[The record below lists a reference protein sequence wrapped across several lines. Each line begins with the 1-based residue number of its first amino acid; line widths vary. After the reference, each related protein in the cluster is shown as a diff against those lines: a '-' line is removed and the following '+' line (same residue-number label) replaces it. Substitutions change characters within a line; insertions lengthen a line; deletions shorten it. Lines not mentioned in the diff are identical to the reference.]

1 MNRLGLIG
9 VAILV
14 GLAAAA
20 EVHAHTK
27 PRALKEIVRIR
38 GTVLAADAE
47 CNSNPLQVRVLS
59 RTIQLCESEVQR
71 ISVATVDIAA
81 DRDLPP
87 AFDLQGERERIAP
100 MIQAVAGHRVVVLG
114 EWRPGRRDLFLLAL
128 DVCPCGPDA
137 SEK

>member
-1 MNRLGLIG
+1 MSRIGLIG
-9 VAILV
+9 VVILV
-14 GLAAAA
+14 GMTAA
-20 EVHAHTK
+20 VDVDAHTK

-47 CNSNPLQVRVLS
+47 CSTNPLQVRALN

-81 DRDLPP
+81 DRGLPP

-137 SEK
+137 TEK